1 MEFIRRVKLV
11 NFSVTNFRSI
21 TKAHKISLHETTIL
35 IGRNN
40 EGKSNILKGLQCA
53 MTTLQM
59 HASSKSRYAARYN
72 NSGRDEEFYYWD
84 RDFPIN
90 LQQRKSGL
98 QTIFRLE
105 FTLTDDEVELFK
117 QEIKSKLNG
126 SLPLEI
132 RISRDN
138 KPIIKVVEKR
148 GKGGQTLN
156 SKSAKIAGFV
166 GKNILFNYIP
176 AVRTDQE
183 AMDVVRRML
192 ARRMRELESEDDYKA
207 AIETIRKIQE
217 PVLKELGQ
225 KIEAPL
231 KEFLPSVKNVTVQ
244 IPEDA
249 RRVSVRH
256 NFEII
261 VDDGTPTSLSYK
273 GDGVKSLAALGLL
286 KDRISTVGASI
297 IAIEEPESHLHPAAI
312 HQLNEV
318 ILSLG
323 KNNQVVLTTHNPLFV
338 DRHDIGSN
346 IVVNEGKATPA
357 KNTKQIR
364 EMLGIKAS
372 DNLVNASYVLVVEGE
387 DDTIALKSLL
397 VHLSE
402 PISKAIKSNLLVIE
416 QIGGAGNLPYKL
428 TQLSNSLCVYHCFL
442 DHDDAGREAFE
453 KSEKDGLLSIKNNT
467 FVTCNGATN
476 TEFEDCLNMG
486 VYENEIKDCFGVN
499 INSPKFRNNKKWS
512 ERVKA
517 VFLDQGKPWN
527 QQIESQVK
535 YVVAEA
541 VKLKPHE
548 ALNEYKRNSVD
559 ALVESLESLV
569 VSQ

>member
-1 MEFIRRVKLV
+1 MKLV

-21 TKAHKISLHETTIL
+21 TKAHKISLRETTIL

-59 HASSKSRYAARYN
+59 HAKSKIRYLFRYN
-72 NSGRDEEFYYWD
+72 SSSRDEDLYYWD

-117 QEIKSKLNG
+117 QKINSNLNG
-126 SLPLEI
+126 SLSLEI

-148 GKGGQTLN
+148 GRGGEALN
-156 SKSAKIAGFV
+156 SKSARIADFV

-192 ARRMRELESEDDYKA
+192 TRRMQELESKDAYKA

-231 KEFLPSVKNVTVQ
+231 KEFLPSVKNVTIQ

-249 RRVSVRH
+249 RRVSFGH
-256 NFEII
+256 DFEII
-261 VDDGTPTSLSYK
+261 VDDGTPTSLAYK

-286 KDRISTVGASI
+286 KDRINTVGASI

-312 HQLNEV
+312 HQLNEI

-323 KNNQVVLTTHNPLFV
+323 KNNQIVLTTHNPLFV
-338 DRHDIGSN
+338 DRNDIKSN
-346 IVVNEGKATPA
+346 IIVNSGKATPA

-364 EMLGIKAS
+364 EILGIKAS
-372 DNLVNASYVLVVEGE
+372 DNLVNASYVLVVEGKG
-387 DDTIALKSLL
+387 DAIALRSLL

-428 TQLSNSLCVYHCFL
+428 IQLSNSLCVYHCFL
-442 DHDDAGREAFE
+442 DHDEAGREAFK

-467 FVTCNGATN
+467 FVICNGATD
-476 TEFEDCLNMG
+476 TEFEDCLNISI
-486 VYENEIKDCFGVN
+486 YENEIRDRFGVSIDTSN
-499 INSPKFRNNKKWS
+499 FKNNKKWS
-512 ERVKA
+512 ERMKN
-517 VFLDQGKPWN
+517 VFLAQGKLWS
-527 QQIESQVK
+527 QEVESQVK
-535 YVVAEA
+535 HVVAET
-541 VKLKPHE
+541 VKLKPSE
-548 ALNEYKRNSVD
+548 ALNEHKRNSVD
-559 ALVESLESLV
+559 ALVKSLESLV
-569 VSQ
+569 TS